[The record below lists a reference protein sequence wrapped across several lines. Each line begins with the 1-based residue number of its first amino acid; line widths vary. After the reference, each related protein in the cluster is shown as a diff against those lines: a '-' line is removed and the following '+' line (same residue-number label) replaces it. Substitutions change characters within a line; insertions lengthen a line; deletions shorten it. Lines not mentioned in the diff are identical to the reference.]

1 MEKRKA
7 AMWKEAA
14 VPSAMPSRAP
24 PSRTTPSCA
33 VPSHAA
39 AVPSHAAAVPSASA
53 ARQRRRSKQCN
64 ADRDRRRETGQ
75 FQLARA
81 VTHWRALQ
89 DKVAPRNEVSA
100 VMFIPLAANQNFV
113 IGKTL
118 AAAEV
123 MNKNSFT

>member
-1 MEKRKA
+1 
-7 AMWKEAA
+7 
-14 VPSAMPSRAP
+14 MPSGAA

-53 ARQRRRSKQCN
+53 ARQRRRSKCN

-81 VTHWRALQ
+81 VTHWRAIQ
-89 DKVAPRNEVSA
+89 DKVATRNEVSA